1 MVIRLFYLLLF
12 GAVPMIFPFSI
23 FVLFKSAYF
32 LNTQIEYSKSDLEA
46 GLDEVTERTI
56 QIRTIAGTEG
66 LPISPSSWVFHVAEE
81 KPKLAL
87 SKKRSPKK
95 KENKIVDK
103 LVAQAAEIYS
113 PPFDVIESKQPD
125 ISEEDPFLKEWKEK
139 KGEGYS
145 DLSIQKRLDNHDI
158 SEREGYRVAQA
169 DMDIQTKP
177 VNPKSQPPKSQP
189 EERPVSPKKIIADGR
204 ESEASFLNIDMTDGG
219 YLSYTT
225 VEGEVVLISQD
236 VVECF
241 YEVSFYDRLNENGVD
256 DEFSTVIASQEIRDK
271 SKQFILR
278 IPSESSG
285 VLVAKAYSL
294 DDVEK
299 KSPIYLGTYE
309 KKPLMISKQGAKNLK
324 IALYPRDEY
333 LSQYLTLLSG
343 KIYNEYAPRDQA
355 RCVSNASVWVLE
367 LNQHTTTNEQCVFEI
382 KGMALGVQYHLLF
395 EKEGFAALE
404 IPIKLQ
410 QKRESHV
417 FYMAPMTKFTQG
429 YDLLLGARNPDKS
442 VLFATIY
449 KGGKPLERAIVKTP
463 QSEKVVYER
472 ISDLGSFPD
481 ETLFS
486 SMSNGKVT
494 LWNVDPGK
502 VSLDVFYNGAHL
514 GRRLVRLIPGI
525 THQIKIDF

>member
-1 MVIRLFYLLLF
+1 ML
-12 GAVPMIFPFSI
+12 FPFSI
-23 FVLFKSAYF
+23 FVLFKSPYF
-32 LNTQIEYSKSDLEA
+32 LNTQIEYSKNDLEA

-56 QIRTIAGTEG
+56 QIRTIAKSEG
-66 LPISPSSWVFHVAEE
+66 LPISPSSWVFHVSEE
-81 KPKLAL
+81 KPRLAL
-87 SKKRSPKK
+87 SEKRSSEKKGKK
-95 KENKIVDK
+95 KENKIVDR
-103 LVAQAAEIYS
+103 LVAQAAEIYPS
-113 PPFDVIESKQPD
+113 AFEVIESKKPD

-139 KGEGYS
+139 KGEGYPQ
-145 DLSIQKRLDNHDI
+145 LSIQKRLDNHDV
-158 SEREGYRVAQA
+158 SEGEGYRVAQNN
-169 DMDIQTKP
+169 DVDIQ
-177 VNPKSQPPKSQP
+177 KSQL
-189 EERPVSPKKIIADGR
+189 EPVSPKKIIENGR
-204 ESEASFLNIDMTDGG
+204 ESAASILNMDMTNGG

-225 VEGEVVLISQD
+225 MEGEVALIPQE

-271 SKQFILR
+271 SKQFTLR

-294 DDVEK
+294 NDVEK
-299 KSPIYLGTYE
+299 KNPIYLGTYE
-309 KKPLMISKQGAKNLK
+309 KKPLVIPKEGSKNLK

-333 LSQYLTLLSG
+333 LSQYLTLLRG
-343 KIYNEYAPRDQA
+343 KIYNEYAGRDPA
-355 RCVSNASVWVLE
+355 RCVSFASVWVLE
-367 LNQHTTTNEQCVFEI
+367 LNQHTTTNEQCIFEV
-382 KGMALGVQYHLLF
+382 KGMALGVPYHLLF
-395 EKEGFAALE
+395 EKEGFSALVLSM
-404 IPIKLQ
+404 KLQ
-410 QKRESHV
+410 QKRESQV
-417 FYMAPMTKFTQG
+417 FYMSPMTKFTQG

-449 KGGKPLERAIVKTP
+449 KGGKPLERAIVKAP
-463 QSEKVVYER
+463 KSEKVVYER

-494 LWNVDPGK
+494 LWNVDSGK

-514 GRRLVRLIPGI
+514 GRRWVRLIPGM